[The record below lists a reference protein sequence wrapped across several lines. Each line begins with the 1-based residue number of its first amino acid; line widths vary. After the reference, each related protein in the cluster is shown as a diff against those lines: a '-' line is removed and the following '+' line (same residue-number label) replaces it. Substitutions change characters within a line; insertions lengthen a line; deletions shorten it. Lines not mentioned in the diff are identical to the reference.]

1 MFVFQICFKY
11 LQLIVTVIRF
21 NYPTFVG
28 TIVMLEY
35 LEKNDLCKQLCVIF
49 HILLKYFLLIVS
61 IIRFNY
67 PNIVGTCVMFRI
79 LKKNDFCRKSVFY
92 LMA

>member
-1 MFVFQICFKY
+1 MQ
-11 LQLIVTVIRF
+11 TD
-21 NYPTFVG
+21 
-28 TIVMLEY
+28 
-35 LEKNDLCKQLCVIF
+35 DLCKQLCVIF

>member
-11 LQLIVTVIRF
+11 LQLLVNVIRF

-35 LEKNDLCKQLCVIF
+35 LEKMIYANSCVIF

>member
-35 LEKNDLCKQLCVIF
+35 LEKMIYANSCVIF

-79 LKKNDFCRKSVFY
+79 LKKMIFVENQYFI
-92 LMA
+92 